1 MAQSRQQR
9 LTCRHNSTHNSDDKP
24 RTAIRPPRATIV
36 HTAARTHVAH
46 AGPTRRGATTAAA
59 RARWRGAALG
69 RKVSGSPAR
78 LEPGSVCPPSPTP
91 GRCSTGCRC
100 CSPPPLVRCAS
111 AARAPLRAPGC
122 ARCAP
127 AAPGRPA
134 RGSARVHTYIST
146 AVGAQLPRA
155 QERLRE
161 CHMCRAGTGGRGS
174 LRLTSVVAEEASSP
188 REPPAAR
195 VQSPAGGAVQSMLW
209 RPLAPKKKRER
220 KEEGKPFFGFEPR
233 PPLRYVT
240 RAVPPRSGCA
250 GHARRPVRAGHP
262 ATTPPTAKCTLPL
275 GCLPGLVVPNVQT
288 KKNKSSIFEID

>member
-24 RTAIRPPRATIV
+24 RTAIRPPRVTW

-59 RARWRGAALG
+59 RARWPGAALG
-69 RKVSGSPAR
+69 RQVSGSPAR

-111 AARAPLRAPGC
+111 AARVPLRAPGC

-146 AVGAQLPRA
+146 SRRSTAARPGA
-155 QERLRE
+155 
-161 CHMCRAGTGGRGS
+161 
-174 LRLTSVVAEEASSP
+174 
-188 REPPAAR
+188 AAR
-195 VQSPAGGAVQSMLW
+195 VPHVPRRHGG
-209 RPLAPKKKRER
+209 
-220 KEEGKPFFGFEPR
+220 EGVIATDQRCRRGSIVAAR
-233 PPLRYVT
+233 ATGRA
-240 RAVPPRSGCA
+240 RAVTSWRSCKA
-250 GHARRPVRAGHP
+250 HAHVYS
-262 ATTPPTAKCTLPL
+262 LL
-275 GCLPGLVVPNVQT
+275 SLVAAFLFCCRN
-288 KKNKSSIFEID
+288 SSVSVL